1 MFTNIKN
8 KLSNMSAKDWI
19 VVSLWLGA
27 FILLIAFVI
36 CAAVIDKDAG
46 TSTRHMYAQTGVHV
60 ALSDAFGKTAT
71 GTVGSTAIAPTSLTE
86 AQTQAKFAKVLA
98 YTVGENK
105 VFDFVPITGVT
116 AMGNDGSTFLT
127 ANLAEYEK
135 AIKGV
140 EYATGLATT
149 GTLFAV
155 SLIAAMFT
163 TTFFAWAKK
172 RKGGK

>member
-8 KLSNMSAKDWI
+8 KLSDMSAKDWI
-19 VVSLWLGA
+19 VASLWLGA
-27 FILLIAFVI
+27 FILLITFVI

-46 TSTRHMYAQTGVHV
+46 TSTRHMYAQDGVHV
-60 ALSDAFGKTAT
+60 SLNNVFDTVAHSQGDNPTPIAATTLADAK
-71 GTVGSTAIAPTSLTE
+71 S
-86 AQTQAKFAKVLA
+86 QAVFAKVGSDL
-98 YTVGENK
+98 VRIN
-105 VFDFVPITGVT
+105 GVT
-116 AMGNDGSTFLT
+116 TFGSDKDGFFIT
-127 ANLAEYEK
+127 ANLAEYDK
-135 AIKGV
+135 AIEGV
-140 EYATGLATT
+140 KYATALAIT